1 MYAEIII
8 PLALPKNY
16 TWSVPEH
23 LLPRVQIGGRVEVS
37 LKNKKYAGVV
47 KALHGEAPQ
56 AFHPKPI
63 EGVIDAR
70 PIVQETQLALW
81 AWMADYYMCSEG
93 EVMAAALPAHFKL
106 SSESV
111 LLYNEAYGDDF
122 SELDNDEFV
131 VAEGLLIRR
140 ELRMVEVQQLLDVT
154 HVYPVVRSLIE
165 KGVCFVWEALQETY
179 KARQEKYVILN
190 PEYEDEDRLA
200 EVMNNWTKGPKQL
213 ELLLAYLHL
222 LKTDGVVTQRELLH
236 KSGASTAQLK
246 GLAEKKVLFIEQ
258 RQIDRLQ
265 YLPKAINMDFT
276 LSPAQEQAL
285 GEVERQLAEKPVC
298 LLHGV
303 TSSGKTQVYIKLIEA
318 HLKAGKQ
325 VLYLLPEI
333 ALTAQIIRRLQ
344 KHFGGN
350 IAIYHS
356 KFNQNERVEIWN
368 KVRDGEI
375 KIILGARSSLLLP
388 FRELGLIIVDEEHDA
403 SFKQQDPA
411 PRYHARD
418 TAIYCGQLHAA
429 KVLLGS
435 ATPSIESYYNA
446 VQGKY
451 GLVTLGERYGGVH
464 MPIIELIDTRK
475 VRAEAQMGGGAQGGG
490 AGGGANARGGGAQG
504 GGANV
509 PGGGGNAR
517 GGGGGA
523 SGHSAAVYSGGAEEK
538 GKMVLSPALREAI
551 MATVARDKQVILFQ
565 NRRGY
570 TPYQVCS
577 SCGWIPEC
585 RNCAVT
591 LTYHK
596 AAHKWQCHY
605 CGTSYPVLYT
615 CPACGSHDFIQKSF
629 GTEKIEELLQ
639 ETFPDTKVAR
649 MDLDTVRGK
658 TAHEQLI
665 RLFEERRVDILIG
678 TQMVVKGLDFEH
690 VDLVGILDADSMLHF
705 ADFRVHER
713 AFQLME
719 QVSGRA
725 GRKKDTG
732 NVMIQVT
739 DTRHPILQF
748 VQAHDYKAM
757 YDFEMETRK
766 QFSYPPFSRLIR
778 LTFRHKLEE
787 TVMSGAEAFTQQLQP
802 EFGPYLTGPAAPVVK
817 RARNQFLM
825 ELLIKLPK
833 DGHLIHRCK
842 HAVRSVEALLHTD
855 KRYKSLVVVADVD
868 PV

>member
-1 MYAEIII
+1 LYAEIII

-23 LLPRVQIGGRVEVS
+23 LLPRVLVGGRVEVS

-47 KALHGEAPQ
+47 KSLHGDAPE

-81 AWMADYYMCSEG
+81 TWMADYYMCSEG

-122 SELDNDEFV
+122 SELDNDEFL

-140 ELRMVEVQQLLDVT
+140 ELRMTEVQQLLDVT

-179 KARQEKYVILN
+179 KARQEKYVVLN

-236 KSGASTAQLK
+236 KSGASAAQLK

-258 RQIDRLQ
+258 RQVDRLQ
-265 YLPKAINMDFT
+265 YLPKSISIDFT
-276 LSPAQEQAL
+276 LSPAQEVAL
-285 GEVERQLAEKPVC
+285 GEVTRHLAEKPVC

-303 TSSGKTQVYIKLIEA
+303 TSSGKTLVYIKLIEA
-318 HLKAGKQ
+318 YLRAGKQ

-375 KIILGARSSLLLP
+375 KVILGARSSLLLP
-388 FRELGLIIVDEEHDA
+388 FRELGLIIVDEEHDS

-418 TAIYCGQLHAA
+418 TAIYNGHLHGA

-435 ATPSIESYYNA
+435 ATPSIESYHNA
-446 VQGKY
+446 LQGKY
-451 GLVTLGERYGGVH
+451 GLVKLGERYGGVQ

-475 VRAEAQMGGGAQGGG
+475 VRAEAL
-490 AGGGANARGGGAQG
+490 ANAQAGAHTNAQEERGK
-504 GGANV
+504 V
-509 PGGGGNAR
+509 L
-517 GGGGGA
+517 
-523 SGHSAAVYSGGAEEK
+523 
-538 GKMVLSPALREAI
+538 LSPALQEAI
-551 MATVARDKQVILFQ
+551 TATVARDKQVILFQ

-570 TPYQVCS
+570 
-577 SCGWIPEC
+577 
-585 RNCAVT
+585 
-591 LTYHK
+591 
-596 AAHKWQCHY
+596 
-605 CGTSYPVLYT
+605 
-615 CPACGSHDFIQKSF
+615 
-629 GTEKIEELLQ
+629 
-639 ETFPDTKVAR
+639 
-649 MDLDTVRGK
+649 
-658 TAHEQLI
+658 
-665 RLFEERRVDILIG
+665 
-678 TQMVVKGLDFEH
+678 
-690 VDLVGILDADSMLHF
+690 
-705 ADFRVHER
+705 
-713 AFQLME
+713 
-719 QVSGRA
+719 
-725 GRKKDTG
+725 
-732 NVMIQVT
+732 
-739 DTRHPILQF
+739 
-748 VQAHDYKAM
+748 
-757 YDFEMETRK
+757 
-766 QFSYPPFSRLIR
+766 
-778 LTFRHKLEE
+778 
-787 TVMSGAEAFTQQLQP
+787 
-802 EFGPYLTGPAAPVVK
+802 
-817 RARNQFLM
+817 
-825 ELLIKLPK
+825 
-833 DGHLIHRCK
+833 
-842 HAVRSVEALLHTD
+842 
-855 KRYKSLVVVADVD
+855 
-868 PV
+868 